1 MTNPLNPPAPN
12 AEASACRAIFWGA
25 LISGVL
31 DISGACIQSWF
42 MRGATPDQV
51 LKGVA
56 SAVLGAPAM
65 KGGWLIAALG
75 LAMHFTVATTA
86 TVVFYALSRRFAFLT
101 ERAVL
106 SGLAFG
112 AVVFCT
118 MNFVTLPGLGI
129 FRHFTYGTPF
139 QYAPPMG
146 WIQFWIHLGC
156 VGLPIALCV
165 RRFCPVVA
173 SAEISMTTTFRAMK
187 PAKAR

>member
-1 MTNPLNPPAPN
+1 MTNMPPAPN
-12 AEASACRAIFWGA
+12 AETSACRAIFWGA
-25 LISGVL
+25 LVSGVL

-42 MRGATPDQV
+42 IRGVTPDVV

-56 SAVLGAPAM
+56 SALLGAQAA
-65 KGGWLIAALG
+65 KGSWSIAALG

-118 MNFVTLPGLGI
+118 MNFVTLPALGI
-129 FRHFTYGTPF
+129 FRHFCYGTSW

-146 WIQFWIHLGC
+146 WIQFGIHLVC

-165 RRFCPVVA
+165 RLFAGVETKR
-173 SAEISMTTTFRAMK
+173 
-187 PAKAR
+187 